1 MSYPQTPG
9 PVWKDMNELRY
20 APYLRGRH
28 AVEGVVMGEVDGA
41 DPHAP
46 RTISPTQIQA
56 DIGDL
61 ADFRAFVGQEL
72 DLNLR
77 PIVPVINE
85 AHLQGAAWAGHV
97 PSQAVFEARMR
108 YYQAQQASLNNLA
121 QYITAAE
128 VLIETIHRII
138 ATYSDHE
145 QASALDMKGVLEVF
159 TKVAGDRSPASSET
173 RREAHRGGFGGA

>member
-1 MSYPQTPG
+1 
-9 PVWKDMNELRY
+9 
-20 APYLRGRH
+20 
-28 AVEGVVMGEVDGA
+28 MGEQDGA
-41 DPHAP
+41 DPQAP
-46 RTISPTQIQA
+46 RATDPTHIQA

-61 ADFRAFVGQEL
+61 ADFRTFVGQEL

-85 AHLQGAAWAGHV
+85 AHLQGAAWAGNV

-121 QYITAAE
+121 EYINAAE

-138 ATYSDHE
+138 ATYSDRE
-145 QASALDMKGVLEVF
+145 LASTLDMNGVATLFGQVLNER
-159 TKVAGDRSPASSET
+159 TTASDET
-173 RREAHRGGFGGA
+173 AREAQRGGLA

>member
-1 MSYPQTPG
+1 
-9 PVWKDMNELRY
+9 
-20 APYLRGRH
+20 
-28 AVEGVVMGEVDGA
+28 MGEADGA
-41 DPHAP
+41 DPQAP
-46 RTISPTQIQA
+46 RDTNPTQIQA
-56 DIGDL
+56 NIGDL
-61 ADFRAFVGQEL
+61 ADFRTFVGQEL

-121 QYITAAE
+121 QYINAAE

-138 ATYSDHE
+138 ATYRDRE
-145 QASALDMKGVLEVF
+145 DAANLDMKGVLAVF
-159 TKVAGDRSPASSET
+159 SQVAGERNPADSET
-173 RREAHRGGFGGA
+173 GRETHRGGFGGA